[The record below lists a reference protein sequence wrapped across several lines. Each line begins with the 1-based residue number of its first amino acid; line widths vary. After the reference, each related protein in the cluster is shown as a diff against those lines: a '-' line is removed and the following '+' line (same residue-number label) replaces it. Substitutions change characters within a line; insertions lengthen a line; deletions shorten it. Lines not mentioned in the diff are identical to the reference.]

1 MLKKFQDY
9 LSDLLKDNPGN
20 YRFLLAISGG
30 KDSIV
35 LGDLFYCSGIPFGLA
50 HMNFQLRGEASDGDE
65 RFVQAFAKRCEV
77 PCFTTAVDTK
87 IYAAEQQLSTQMAA
101 RTMRYKWLE
110 KIRQEQGFDFIVTAH
125 HLNDSVETIL
135 YNFTKGSGIKG
146 MLGIPA
152 VNGRVIR
159 PMLFATRK
167 EIDAYYTQEELVH
180 REDSSNAESG
190 YARNWIRHEVV
201 PKLQKL
207 NPSFEQTVSRNL
219 VYWQQINTWFEQEAQ
234 QIKAKIWHTKPL
246 RHTLELSSIRSHP
259 ALLTLLFH
267 WLQGFGF
274 VAEQISGIHA
284 SVLEQKQGKLFLS
297 KSHKALI
304 HQGNLII
311 ESQNTAPE
319 PPQLWPAEAF
329 SLSLHGQKITI
340 STYTKGPISMPHQP
354 DVAWVDA
361 AELSFPLELR
371 HWRAG
376 DVFYPLGMS
385 GKPKKIQ
392 DYFTDE
398 KIDRFAKERI
408 WLLVNGDGRIIWV
421 LGFRVDDRFKI
432 RESTTQFTQFQLIPQ
447 LDLSKE

>member
-1 MLKKFQDY
+1 MLKAFQDY
-9 LSDLLKDNPGN
+9 LSELLQDNPAN

-35 LGDLFYCSGIPFGLA
+35 LGDLFFCAGIPFGIA

-65 RFVQAFAKRCEV
+65 RFVKAFAQRCEV
-77 PCFTTAVDTK
+77 ACFTAAVDTK
-87 IYAAEQQLSTQMAA
+87 TYAAEHQLSTQMAA
-101 RTMRYKWLE
+101 RKMRYTWLE
-110 KIRQEQGFDFIVTAH
+110 KIRQKEGFDYIVTAH

-159 PMLFATRK
+159 PLSFATRQ
-167 EIDAYYTQEELVH
+167 EIDAYYVQEDLVH
-180 REDSSNAESG
+180 REDASNAESG

-219 VYWQQINTWFEQEAQ
+219 VYWQQINAWFEQEAL
-234 QIKAKIWHTKPL
+234 QIKAQIWQTEPL
-246 RHTLELSSIRSHP
+246 RTTLQLSSIESHP
-259 ALLTLLFH
+259 ALFTLLFH

-274 VAEQISGIHA
+274 VAEQISGIHTA
-284 SVLEQKQGKLFLS
+284 FMEKKQGKLFLS
-297 KSHKALI
+297 KSHKALL
-304 HQGNLII
+304 HQGKLII
-311 ESQNTAPE
+311 EAQNTPPG
-319 PPQLWPAEAF
+319 PPQQWPADSP

-340 STYTKGPISMPHQP
+340 STYTKVPISIPDQP
-354 DVAWVDA
+354 DIAWVDA
-361 AELSFPLELR
+361 GQLSFPLELR
-371 HWRAG
+371 HWRSG
-376 DVFYPLGMS
+376 DVFYPLGM
-385 GKPKKIQ
+385 GGTPKKIQ

-432 RESTTQFTQFQLIPQ
+432 QDNTNHFAQFQLLPQ

>member
-1 MLKKFQDY
+1 MLKAFQDY
-9 LSDLLKDNPGN
+9 LSELLQDNPAN

-35 LGDLFYCSGIPFGLA
+35 LGDLFFCAGIPFGIA

-65 RFVQAFAKRCEV
+65 RFVKAFAKRCEV
-77 PCFTTAVDTK
+77 ACFTTAVDTK
-87 IYAAEQQLSTQMAA
+87 NYAAEQQLSTQMAA
-101 RTMRYKWLE
+101 RKMRYTWLE
-110 KIRQEQGFDFIVTAH
+110 QIRQQEGFDYIVTAH

-159 PMLFATRK
+159 PLSFATRA
-167 EIDAYYTQEELVH
+167 EIDSYYVQEDLVH
-180 REDSSNAESG
+180 REDASNAESG

-219 VYWQQINTWFEQEAQ
+219 VYWQQINAWFEQEAQ
-234 QIKAKIWHTKPL
+234 QIKAQIWHTAPH
-246 RHTLELSSIRSHP
+246 RHTLQLSSIQSHP

-274 VAEQISGIHA
+274 VAEQINGIHTA
-284 SVLEQKQGKLFLS
+284 FLEKKQGKLFLS
-297 KSHKALI
+297 KSHKALL
-304 HQGNLII
+304 HQGKLII
-311 ESQNTAPE
+311 EVQNPASE
-319 PPQLWPAEAF
+319 PPRLWPAGDS

-340 STYTKGPISMPHQP
+340 YIDTKGPISIP
-354 DVAWVDA
+354 DQHDIAWVDA

-376 DVFYPLGMS
+376 DVFYPLGMA

-432 RESTTQFTQFQLIPQ
+432 RENTTQFAQFKLNPQ